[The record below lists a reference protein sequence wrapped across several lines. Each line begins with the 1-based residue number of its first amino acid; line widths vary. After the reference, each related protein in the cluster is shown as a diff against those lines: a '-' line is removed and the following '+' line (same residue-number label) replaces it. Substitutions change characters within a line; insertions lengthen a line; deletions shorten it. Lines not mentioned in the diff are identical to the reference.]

1 MFNQRAGRAT
11 VMLIG
16 ALAASAI
23 GFSVFTATS
32 AAAPPT
38 SPIEQAAQRGKHLFD
53 HDKFGGVRTCDAC
66 HTDSGTG
73 TLSLVGVAAQFPKY
87 NPKAGR
93 VVTLEQQIANC
104 MKHSNG
110 GKAVASDS
118 LQMADITAYLTKLSK
133 GSVMGQQFK

>member
-1 MFNQRAGRAT
+1 MFNQHAGRAT
-11 VMLIG
+11 VTLIG
-16 ALAASAI
+16 GLAASAI
-23 GFSVFTATS
+23 GFIAFTTAS
-32 AAAPPT
+32 AAPPPA
-38 SPIEQAAQRGKHLFD
+38 SPIEQAAQRGKQLFD

-73 TLSLVGVAAQFPKY
+73 ALTLVGAAAQFPKY

-110 GKAVASDS
+110 GNAVAADS
-118 LQMADITAYLTKLSK
+118 LQMADITAYLTRLSK
-133 GSVMGQQFK
+133 GAVMGQQFK

>member
-1 MFNQRAGRAT
+1 MFNQHTGRTPVTLLGIVVAGA
-11 VMLIG
+11 VGLG
-16 ALAASAI
+16 ALTT
-23 GFSVFTATS
+23 VS

-38 SPIEQAAQRGKHLFD
+38 SPIEQAAQRGKQLFD
-53 HDKFGGVRTCDAC
+53 HDQFGGVRTCDAC

-73 TLSLVGVAAQFPKY
+73 ALSLVGVAAQFPKY
-87 NPKAGR
+87 NPKAHR

-110 GKAVASDS
+110 GKAVAADS

-133 GSVMGQQFK
+133 GAVMGQQFN